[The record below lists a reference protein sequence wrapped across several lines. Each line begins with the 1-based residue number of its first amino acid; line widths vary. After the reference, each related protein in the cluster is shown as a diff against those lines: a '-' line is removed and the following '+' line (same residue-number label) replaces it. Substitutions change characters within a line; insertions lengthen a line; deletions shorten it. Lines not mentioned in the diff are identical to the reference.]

1 MPDQPMSPG
10 TPDPDDEQRDQRG
23 DDREQPGDPGEPAQ
37 PGGPEEG
44 SGPRFEPL
52 RPSGPGRSGPPPA
65 SRPAGFGVGAGQ
77 TPGEGSGGSGSGLP
91 PEVEAMLSSL
101 TGGQGIDPEMARMLQ
116 GMGIENIDPA
126 MLQMMTAQVQAM
138 FSGNADEPFNV
149 EMATDT
155 ARKAVAEAGD
165 PSVSALEAAKVS
177 QAAQVAGLWLD
188 QVTDFGPPAIS
199 THAWSRAEWVE
210 ATMPTWR
217 NLVEPVAEGVGRAIS
232 TAMRGQLEQLEEGA
246 LPEGMLP
253 AGVDP
258 KALLGQMEPM
268 LARMSGS
275 MFGLQVGQA
284 VGALA
289 QEIVSGTEVGLPL
302 VSDQAVALLPSN
314 ITAFAEGL
322 EVDLDQVRLYLAVRE
337 AARVRLFADV
347 PWLGPQLLAAVRDY
361 ARDITI
367 DTERIEAGLQ
377 QVDPTNAEALQ
388 AALQDQ
394 LFRPDPS
401 PAQKAALSRLE
412 TYLALVEGWV
422 DVVTERATREHL
434 PQTAALGEAVRRRRA
449 TGGPAEKVFSGL
461 VGLELRP
468 RRLRDAANLFAAIEA
483 KHGAAARDAAWGHP
497 DVAPT
502 AADLDDPLGYVER
515 VGSPTGS
522 DMDAALDELLRHGG
536 TGDTGEG
543 GTDPGTDQ
551 GPGGDGR

>member
-1 MPDQPMSPG
+1 MPDHPNPPG
-10 TPDPDDEQRDQRG
+10 QPDPSEEPEG
-23 DDREQPGDPGEPAQ
+23 QP
-37 PGGPEEG
+37 
-44 SGPRFEPL
+44 S
-52 RPSGPGRSGPPPA
+52 
-65 SRPAGFGVGAGQ
+65 
-77 TPGEGSGGSGSGLP
+77 LP
-91 PEVEAMLSSL
+91 PELEAMIARL
-101 TGGQGIDPEMARMLQ
+101 TGGQGLDPETARMLQ
-116 GMGIENIDPA
+116 GMGIDKVDPA

-138 FSGNADEPFNV
+138 FSAPADEPFNV
-149 EMATDT
+149 AMATDA
-155 ARKAVAEAGD
+155 ARKAVSAGGD
-165 PSVSALEAAKVS
+165 PSVSAPAAAQVA

-188 QVTDFGPPAIS
+188 QVTDFGPPGLT

-217 NLVEPVAEGVGRAIS
+217 SLVEPVAEGVGRAIS
-232 TAMRGQLEQLEEGA
+232 TAMRAQLEQLGEGA

-253 AGVDP
+253 AGMDP

-302 VSDQAVALLPSN
+302 VSDQAVALLPTN
-314 ITAFAEGL
+314 VAAFAEGL

-367 DTERIEAGLQ
+367 DTERIEAALQ

-388 AALQDQ
+388 ESLQDQ

-401 PAQKAALSRLE
+401 PAQQAALGRLE

-422 DVVTERATREHL
+422 DVVTERATRDHL

-483 KHGAAARDAAWGHP
+483 RHGAAARDAAWGHP

-515 VGSPTGS
+515 VGSAGGS
-522 DMDAALDELLRHGG
+522 DMDAALDQLLREGEPGG
-536 TGDTGEG
+536 DD
-543 GTDPGTDQ
+543 GTS